1 MASEKLTIELLAKTE
16 KLDAELKSVRGELD
30 RLGESTDNA
39 DGKFKKF
46 SGATKI
52 AGNVLLG
59 LGAAAAAAVTT
70 IVSLSKVVAAYSKEI
85 RLASDLSGVAAEE
98 LQIMAHATSTVG
110 IDMEKLGDISKDT
123 REKIGDFLNTGGGGF
138 MDFVDAIKLTEKEA
152 TKLAKEFST
161 LTGPEILQRMV
172 TMMEDAGVSAVQMS
186 HALEGMASDT
196 TNLIPLLKNG
206 GEEMKRLS
214 DNMSEVVVPLS
225 DSDIDMFIRMGE
237 SADLAGASLKSLG
250 EQVLLDLGEAFIE
263 AANKAAFFF
272 ASLNEGTEAQKTTRL
287 AEIKEEIE
295 TLEAS
300 IENAKTASGRL
311 WNTLTFNT
319 SQEKFALEKINELLQ
334 ERKELE
340 NDLAKIRPS
349 IGQEPESTVAE
360 EDGDSGS
367 SLKDKEEEKLNE
379 WLTRKEELQK
389 EAAERQRQ
397 REIEAIESRWLTEEE
412 KLHEKYEKELE
423 IIGEHNENKLALED
437 EYIQNL
443 MDLDAKKEAE
453 KNKAGKDSLK
463 QTEKRLKIE
472 QQLEMQNAKSI
483 LSILSSLVDSES
495 KIGKA
500 LFLGS
505 QALAASEVFFNT
517 EVAAM
522 RALAELGVAGPP
534 VAASI
539 RTSGALSM
547 AAIGAQTLGSLSSG
561 GGGGGSIGSI
571 STGSASAASVRSEP
585 DFVQDTAQLELTDS
599 TASGSGTIEVRFAT
613 DTGDSLID
621 SFAEALN
628 KGQREGRF

>member
-1 MASEKLTIELLAKTE
+1 MASEKLTIELEAKTA
-16 KLDAELKSVRGELD
+16 KLNSDLKKVDGELND
-30 RLGESTDNA
+30 LGESVDGV

-46 SGATKI
+46 GGVTKI

-59 LGAAAAAAVTT
+59 LGAAAATAITT
-70 IVSLSKVVAAYSKEI
+70 ITALSKTVAAYSREI
-85 RLASDLSGVAAEE
+85 RIASDLSGVAAEE

-138 MDFVDAIKLTEKEA
+138 MDFVDAMKLTEKEA

-186 HALEGMASDT
+186 HALEGMASDAT
-196 TNLIPLLKNG
+196 RLIPLMADG
-206 GEEMKRLS
+206 GKKAKDLADS
-214 DNMSEVVVPLS
+214 FSSVVIPLS
-225 DSDIDMFIRMGE
+225 ESDIDMFIRMGE

-250 EQVLLDLGEAFIE
+250 EQILVDLGDAFIK
-263 AANKAAFFF
+263 AANKMAFFY
-272 ASLNEGTEAQKTTRL
+272 ASLNKGTEAQKTTRL
-287 AEIKEEIE
+287 VEIKEEID

-319 SQEKFALEKINELLQ
+319 SQEKFAQEKINELLE
-334 ERKELE
+334 ERKKIYGELDNITNKTLVF
-340 NDLAKIRPS
+340 NDDIKP
-349 IGQEPESTVAE
+349 E

-397 REIEAIESRWLTEEE
+397 REIEAIESRWMTEEE

-453 KNKAGKDSLK
+453 KNKANKDSLK
-463 QTEKRLKIE
+463 NTEKRLKME

-483 LSILSSLVDSES
+483 LSIMSSLVDSES

-500 LFLGS
+500 LFLGT
-505 QALAASEVFFNT
+505 QALIVCKS
-517 EVAAM
+517 
-522 RALAELGVAGPP
+522 
-534 VAASI
+534 SI
-539 RTSGALSM
+539 
-547 AAIGAQTLGSLSSG
+547 
-561 GGGGGSIGSI
+561 
-571 STGSASAASVRSEP
+571 TGCA
-585 DFVQDTAQLELTDS
+585 
-599 TASGSGTIEVRFAT
+599 
-613 DTGDSLID
+613 
-621 SFAEALN
+621 
-628 KGQREGRF
+628 

>member
-1 MASEKLTIELLAKTE
+1 MASEKLTIELEAKTA
-16 KLDAELKSVRGELD
+16 KLNADLKKVDGELND
-30 RLGESTDNA
+30 LGESVDGV

-46 SGATKI
+46 GGATKI

-59 LGAAAAAAVTT
+59 LGAAAATAITT
-70 IVSLSKVVAAYSKEI
+70 ITALSKTVAAYSREI
-85 RLASDLSGVAAEE
+85 RIASDLSGVAAEE

-138 MDFVDAIKLTEKEA
+138 MDFVDAMKLTEKEA

-186 HALEGMASDT
+186 HALEGMASDAT
-196 TNLIPLLKNG
+196 RLIPLMADG
-206 GEEMKRLS
+206 GKKAKDLADS
-214 DNMSEVVVPLS
+214 FSSVVIPLS
-225 DSDIDMFIRMGE
+225 ESDIDMFIRMGE

-250 EQVLLDLGEAFIE
+250 EQILVDLGDAFIK
-263 AANKAAFFF
+263 AANKVAFFY
-272 ASLNEGTEAQKTTRL
+272 ASLNEGTEAQKTKRL

-295 TLEAS
+295 QTEETYKRMDNWFNKAIRSEESFLAQQEEGLQKIKKLE
-300 IENAKTASGRL
+300 E
-311 WNTLTFNT
+311 
-319 SQEKFALEKINELLQ
+319 
-334 ERKELE
+334 ERAQIHKEL
-340 NDLAKIRPS
+340 AKSRFG
-349 IGQEPESTVAE
+349 IGEDPEKPKIE
-360 EDGDSGS
+360 EDGDSVS

-397 REIEAIESRWLTEEE
+397 REIEAIESRWMTEEE

-453 KNKAGKDSLK
+453 KNKANKDSLK
-463 QTEKRLKIE
+463 NTEKRLKME

-483 LSILSSLVDSES
+483 LSIMSSLVDSES

-500 LFLGS
+500 LFLGT
-505 QALAASEVFFNT
+505 QALA
-517 EVAAM
+517 
-522 RALAELGVAGPP
+522 LAETFVNTQ
-534 VAASI
+534 AASI
-539 RTSGALSM
+539 KALTLDPTGALSAKVQLQGALSM
-547 AAIGAQTLGSLSSG
+547 AAIGAATIGSLA
-561 GGGGGSIGSI
+561 GGGGGSTGGTSIGST
-571 STGSASAASVRSEP
+571 STPSIQSEP
-585 DFVQDTAQLELTDS
+585 DFVQDTAQLQLTDS
-599 TASGSGTIEVRFAT
+599 TTSGSGTNEIRFAT
-613 DTGDSLID
+613 DSGDELVDAI
-621 SFAEALN
+621 ANALN

>member
-59 LGAAAAAAVTT
+59 LGAAAATAITT
-70 IVSLSKVVAAYSKEI
+70 ITALSKTVAAYSKEI

-138 MDFVDAIKLTEKEA
+138 MDFVDAMKLTEKEA

-172 TMMEDAGVSAVQMS
+172 TMMEDAEVSAVQMS

-225 DSDIDMFIRMGE
+225 DSDIDVFIRMGE

-250 EQVLLDLGEAFIE
+250 EQILVDLGDAFIK
-263 AANKAAFFF
+263 AANKMAFFY
-272 ASLNEGTEAQKTTRL
+272 ASLNKGTEAQKTTRL
-287 AEIKEEIE
+287 VEIKEEID

-319 SQEKFALEKINELLQ
+319 SQEKFALEKINELLE
-334 ERKELE
+334 ERKEIQE
-340 NDLAKIRPS
+340 DLAKNRFG
-349 IGQEPESTVAE
+349 IGQETESAVVE
-360 EDGDSGS
+360 EDVDSGS
-367 SLKDKEEEKLNE
+367 SLKGKEEEKLNE

-412 KLHEKYEKELE
+412 KLHERYEKELE
-423 IIGEHNENKLALED
+423 IIGDHNENKLALEA
-437 EYIQNL
+437 EYVQNL
-443 MDLDAKKEAE
+443 KDLDAKREAE
-453 KNKAGKDSLK
+453 KNKAGQDSLK

-517 EVAAM
+517 QAAAA
-522 RALAELGVAGPP
+522 RALAELGPIAGPP

-539 RTSGALSM
+539 QTSGALSM
-547 AAIGAQTLGSLSSG
+547 AAIAAQTFGSLSG
-561 GGGGGSIGSI
+561 GGGSTGSI
-571 STGSASAASVRSEP
+571 SSGTTNTVNRQAEP
-585 DFVQDTAQLELTDS
+585 DFIQDSAELELTSS
-599 TASGSGTIEVRFAT
+599 TDSGSGTIEVRFAT

>member
-1 MASEKLTIELLAKTE
+1 MASQKLTIELEAKTA
-16 KLDAELKSVRGELD
+16 KLNADLKKVDGELNE
-30 RLGESTDNA
+30 LGESVGGV

-46 SGATKI
+46 SGVTKI

-59 LGAAAAAAVTT
+59 LGAAAATAITT
-70 IVSLSKVVAAYSKEI
+70 ITALSKTVATYSKEI
-85 RLASDLSGVAAEE
+85 KLASDLSGVAVEE
-98 LQIMAHATSTVG
+98 LQLMGHATSTVG

-138 MDFVDAIKLTEKEA
+138 MDFVDAMKLTEKEA
-152 TKLAKEFST
+152 TKLAKEFSK
-161 LTGPEILQRMV
+161 LSGPDILQEMV
-172 TMMEDAGVSAVQMS
+172 RRMEDAGVSAVQMS

-214 DNMSEVVVPLS
+214 DNMSAVVVPLS
-225 DSDIDMFIRMGE
+225 ESDIDMFIRMGE

-250 EQVLLDLGEAFIE
+250 EQVLVDLGDQFIK
-263 AANKAAFFF
+263 AANKVAFFY
-272 ASLNEGTEAQKTTRL
+272 ASLNEGTEAQKTKRL

-295 TLEAS
+295 QVTENYKHLDNWFNKTFRSEESFLAQQEEGLQKIKKLE
-300 IENAKTASGRL
+300 E
-311 WNTLTFNT
+311 
-319 SQEKFALEKINELLQ
+319 
-334 ERKELE
+334 ERAQIYK
-340 NDLAKIRPS
+340 DLAKSRFG
-349 IGQEPESTVAE
+349 IGEEVKPEIE
-360 EDGDSGS
+360 EDEGSGS
-367 SLKDKEEEKLNE
+367 SVKDKEEEKLNK

-397 REIEAIESRWLTEEE
+397 REIQAIEDRWKTEEE

-437 EYIQNL
+437 EYIDNL
-443 MDLDAKKEAE
+443 IDLDAKREEE
-453 KNKAGKDSLK
+453 KNKAAKDSLK
-463 QTEKRLKIE
+463 QTERRLKYE

-483 LSILSSLVDSES
+483 LSIMSSLVDSES

-517 EVAAM
+517 QAAAA
-522 RALAELGVAGPP
+522 RALAELGPIAGPP

-539 RTSGALSM
+539 QTSGALSM
-547 AAIGAQTLGSLSSG
+547 AAIAAQTFGSLSG
-561 GGGGGSIGSI
+561 GGGGGSISSGSTGSI
-571 STGSASAASVRSEP
+571 SSSSNQSQP
-585 DFVQDTAQLELTDS
+585 DFVQDTASLDFTDS
-599 TASGSGTIEVRFAT
+599 TASGSGTNEIRFAT
-613 DTGDSLID
+613 DSGDELVDAI
-621 SFAEALN
+621 ANALN

>member
-16 KLDAELKSVRGELD
+16 KLDAELKSIRGELD

-59 LGAAAAAAVTT
+59 LGAAAATAITT
-70 IVSLSKVVAAYSKEI
+70 ITALSKTVAAYSREI
-85 RLASDLSGVAAEE
+85 RIASDLSGVAAEE

-138 MDFVDAIKLTEKEA
+138 MDFVDAMKLTEKEA

-214 DNMSEVVVPLS
+214 DNMSQVVVPLS

-250 EQVLLDLGEAFIE
+250 EQILVDLGDAFIK
-263 AANKAAFFF
+263 AANKMAFFY
-272 ASLNEGTEAQKTTRL
+272 ASLNKGTEAQKTTRL
-287 AEIKEEIE
+287 VEIKEEID

-300 IENAKTASGRL
+300 IENAKTALGRL

-319 SQEKFALEKINELLQ
+319 SQEKFAQEKINELLE
-334 ERKELE
+334 ERKKIYGELDNITNE
-340 NDLAKIRPS
+340 TLVFNDDIKP
-349 IGQEPESTVAE
+349 E
-360 EDGDSGS
+360 EDGDSDS

-397 REIEAIESRWLTEEE
+397 REIEAIESRWLTEED

-453 KNKAGKDSLK
+453 KNKANKDSLK
-463 QTEKRLKIE
+463 NTEKRLKME

-483 LSILSSLVDSES
+483 LSIMSSLVDSES

-500 LFLGS
+500 LFLGT
-505 QALAASEVFFNT
+505 QALA
-517 EVAAM
+517 
-522 RALAELGVAGPP
+522 LAETFVNTQ
-534 VAASI
+534 AASI
-539 RTSGALSM
+539 KALTLDPTGALSAKVQLQGALSM
-547 AAIGAQTLGSLSSG
+547 AAIGAATIGSLA
-561 GGGGGSIGSI
+561 GGGGGSTGGTSIGST
-571 STGSASAASVRSEP
+571 STPSIQSEP
-585 DFVQDTAQLELTDS
+585 DFVQDTAQLQLTDS
-599 TASGSGTIEVRFAT
+599 TASGSGTNEIRFAT
-613 DTGDSLID
+613 DSGDELVDAI
-621 SFAEALN
+621 ANALN